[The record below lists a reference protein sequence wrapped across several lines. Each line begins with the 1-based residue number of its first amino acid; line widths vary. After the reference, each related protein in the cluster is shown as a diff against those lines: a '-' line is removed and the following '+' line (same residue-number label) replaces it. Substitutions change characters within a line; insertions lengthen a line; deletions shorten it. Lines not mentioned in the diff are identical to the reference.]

1 MERKAKRW
9 LEVPQS
15 LAGCCE
21 FIQHRIQPYYKFW
34 RVLGA
39 NMSKWWVSWLLKL
52 IKHPMS
58 NIHLVYT
65 VHRYMALS
73 SRIQGVQN
81 PWPNGFCP
89 VRCLQGRVIGPGE
102 VQQAYADGEKK
113 QTKDIRRYDCFNM
126 YVYYRI
132 VYIYTYTHILY
143 YNLIDQALN
152 DKTWFYI
159 CIYIIISYIYAAH
172 AYGHTCTDNAR
183 FNLPSGLAYV
193 RQPRRYWWQML
204 ELPRPERQG
213 CEDTTVVALGM
224 LCELSQK

>member
-1 MERKAKRW
+1 MDSAPFVASKA
-9 LEVPQS
+9 E
-15 LAGCCE
+15 
-21 FIQHRIQPYYKFW
+21 
-34 RVLGA
+34 
-39 NMSKWWVSWLLKL
+39 
-52 IKHPMS
+52 
-58 NIHLVYT
+58 
-65 VHRYMALS
+65 S
-73 SRIQGVQN
+73 SGL
-81 PWPNGFCP
+81 
-89 VRCLQGRVIGPGE
+89 VRCNRPMQMV
-102 VQQAYADGEKK
+102 KK
-113 QTKDIRRYDCFNM
+113 NRQKILEDTTALICTYITGS
-126 YVYYRI
+126 YI
-132 VYIYTYTHILY
+132 YIYTYTHILY